1 MRLDHLLS
9 KEQCRRETGGTH
21 PKVDLSESLVR
32 NAEEAKEVVSA
43 RCIVFRDRGSGAES
57 GTLKTAQPDGN
68 ILRRNQKRNL
78 R

>member
-43 RCIVFRDRGSGAES
+43 RCIVFRVRPEASKRES
-57 GTLKTAQPDGN
+57 ESQA
-68 ILRRNQKRNL
+68 NL
-78 R
+78 DNCTEEMSFS